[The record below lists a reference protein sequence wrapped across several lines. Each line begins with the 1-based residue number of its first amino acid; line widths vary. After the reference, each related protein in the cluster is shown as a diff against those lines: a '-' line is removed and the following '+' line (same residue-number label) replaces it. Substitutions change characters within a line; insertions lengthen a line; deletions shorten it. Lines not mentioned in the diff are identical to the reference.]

1 MSDGTT
7 FYDQDA
13 VRQLARKFELQA
25 YDLRAYLKKFESET
39 GEEAI
44 SDGFGI
50 LTESDEVRSAY
61 IEYST
66 SASEAMKFVHEY
78 LDSIAD
84 ALKKINRNTEVTDD
98 GLAALFGKNG
108 GGNE

>member
-1 MSDGTT
+1 MPDGTT

-78 LDSIAD
+78 LDSISD

-98 GLAALFGKNG
+98 GLAALFGKSG